1 MQFKDFY
8 YSYSRSG
15 KSTHRMHSGVFR
27 FDQTLSVPFIN
38 VGSISVLNTFSPH
51 DDQSKLQG
59 IRSSL
64 GRIAKVSFFY
74 ESESEGSDKIGPI

>member
-1 MQFKDFY
+1 
-8 YSYSRSG
+8 
-15 KSTHRMHSGVFR
+15 MHSGVFR
-27 FDQTLSVPFIN
+27 FQPFNEILSVPFIN

-74 ESESEGSDKIGPI
+74 ESKFEGSDKIGSA

>member
-1 MQFKDFY
+1 MN
-8 YSYSRSG
+8 
-15 KSTHRMHSGVFR
+15 SGVFR
-27 FDQTLSVPFIN
+27 FQPFDQTLSVPFIN

-64 GRIAKVSFFY
+64 GRIAKVRFFY
-74 ESESEGSDKIGPI
+74 ESEFQGSDKIGSTDNCCSQ